1 MATRSTITIKTE
13 AGYQSTYC
21 HWDGYPTHVGKILS
35 EHYTDPAK
43 IKFLIELGALSSLK
57 KEVGPDVGQ
66 IHTFDHPHR
75 EVTVA
80 YHRDRGDALV
90 VGEVHPS
97 LQHAIER
104 SPSGEFEEYNYL
116 FRDGEW
122 FVLSRHFRDERGNS
136 SFQLFPL
143 TEVLA
148 SPDPDNFRPVPT
160 IEPARGLDD
169 KAA

>member
-1 MATRSTITIKTE
+1 MATRSTITIKTQE
-13 AGYQSTYC
+13 GYQSTYC
-21 HWDGYPTHVGKILS
+21 HWDGYPTNNGKILS

-90 VGEVHPS
+90 VGSGETYEE
-97 LQHAIER
+97 AIANG
-104 SPSGEFEEYNYL
+104 PSGEFEEYNYL

-122 FVLSRHFRDERGNS
+122 LVLSPHFRDERGNS

-143 TEVLA
+143 KAVLA
-148 SPDPDNFRPVPT
+148 SADPDNFTPPT
-160 IEPARGLDD
+160 DARFLDA